1 MVPGRQCVQDMGSAL
16 VPGASAVRQ
25 EISCLLPQRADW
37 DERKGD
43 DPSLEEL
50 HVVADRWGMDPV
62 HPAVDT
68 YCVMTEKLE
77 E

>member
-1 MVPGRQCVQDMGSAL
+1 MCTGS
-16 VPGASAVRQ
+16 GISFGTWRICSASGNTV
-25 EISCLLPQRADW
+25 SCLLAQQADW

-68 YCVMTEKLE
+68 YCVMAEKLE